1 MMKRLVMCVF
11 AVALL
16 GSISPLPAQQDYS
29 GHAYAMFG
37 AGSGSA
43 GGSFGDFLSAG
54 GGGEAFAWKQL
65 AGGAD
70 VYYFWP
76 HVSPANGIGLLSVGA
91 AWHFVNRAQPRK
103 VVPFVNGGYG
113 LAFRNGT
120 ANLWY
125 AGGGVTWWFASHA
138 GLRVELRHYGQR
150 TYEFDNSL
158 RFGIAFH

>member
-1 MMKRLVMCVF
+1 MIKRLVICVL

-16 GSISPLPAQQDYS
+16 GSISPLPAQQDYA

-43 GGSFGDFLSAG
+43 GG
-54 GGGEAFAWKQL
+54 
-65 AGGAD
+65 AD
-70 VYYFWP
+70 LYYFWP
-76 HVSPANGIGLLSVGA
+76 HVSPSDGIGLLSAGA
-91 AWHFVNRAQPRK
+91 AWHFVNRELPRK

-125 AGGGVTWWFASHA
+125 AGGGVTLWFTPHA
-138 GLRVELRHYGQR
+138 GLRVEVRHYGQR
-150 TYEFDNSL
+150 TYVFDNSL